1 MAKHKSYFSV
11 YLQYF
16 CTEGIGFEGIGFKG
30 TIRLKESQEFSSWLS
45 SNESNYIHADVG
57 LIPGLALWVKDLALL

>member
-16 CTEGIGFEGIGFKG
+16 CTEGIGFKG